1 MYVAE
6 TLHVGQYS
14 GCFRLDWDRWVMM
27 GLIGVTVGLI
37 GFLLHQS
44 IDVIAD
50 FKWDKAN
57 DFIEVWYC
65 NILYSLKFKAH
76 QN

>member
-1 MYVAE
+1 
-6 TLHVGQYS
+6 
-14 GCFRLDWDRWVMM
+14 MM

-37 GFLLHQS
+37 GFLLHQL

-57 DFIEVWYC
+57 EFIDVS
-65 NILYSLKFKAH
+65 IFL
-76 QN
+76 